1 MREHLRLAAEFED
14 RVEGHEQL
22 TPVGPGHFSLV
33 CLRHVGGA
41 DRTRGVADA
50 INATGSLVVTVAED
64 LDSDPYVRVSIGQ
77 STTTAADVDRLW
89 AVIDRTAA
97 E

>member
-1 MREHLRLAAEFED
+1 
-14 RVEGHEQL
+14 
-22 TPVGPGHFSLV
+22 
-33 CLRHVGGA
+33 
-41 DRTRGVADA
+41 VADA

-64 LDSDPYVRVSIGQ
+64 LDGDPYVRVSIGQ